1 MRIGIDLDDT
11 VCRTTE
17 MVHKKL
23 EEYCKIKELNPLD
36 IMNDEY
42 LKEEF
47 FKEKVEDIY
56 RDVEI
61 KRDVYHVLKR
71 LRSRG
76 NRIYIVT
83 ARGNTI
89 VPDGD
94 HVEEIIADWLN
105 RNNIIVDGIFVGAYG
120 ERKAEICKEND
131 IDLMI
136 DDDPYNYK
144 MLVSHGVDCL
154 LFDDRGK
161 YDLRHDYF
169 TRWLDIEKYIEKK
182 VKE

>member
-11 VCRTTE
+11 ICRTTE
-17 MVHKKL
+17 MVNKTL
-23 EEYCKIKELNPLD
+23 SEYCKTSDLSPLD
-36 IMNDEY
+36 IMNDED
-42 LKEEF
+42 LRDEF
-47 FKEKVEDIY
+47 FKEKVEEIY
-56 RDVEI
+56 KNVEI

-71 LRSRG
+71 LKSRG
-76 NRIYIVT
+76 NEIFIVT

-89 VPDGD
+89 VLDGNN
-94 HVEEIIADWLN
+94 VKEITADWLHK
-105 RNNIIVDGIFVGAYG
+105 NNIVVDGIFVGAYG
-120 ERKAEICKEND
+120 EKKAEVCKENK
-131 IDLMI
+131 IELMI

-144 MLVSHGVDCL
+144 MLVSHGIDCL